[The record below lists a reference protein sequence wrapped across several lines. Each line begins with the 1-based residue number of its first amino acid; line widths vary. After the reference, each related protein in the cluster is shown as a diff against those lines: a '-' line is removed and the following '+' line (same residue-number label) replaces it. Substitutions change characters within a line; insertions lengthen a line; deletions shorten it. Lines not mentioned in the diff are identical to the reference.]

1 MFKTRDCLE
10 TNRNELTF
18 SILDFKIKIR
28 GGLEKKMT
36 RLFIVRHGQTAW
48 NKEKV
53 FRGRVDIPLNEQGVK
68 EAEAVGKAL
77 KNENITL
84 VYSSPLSRAVQT
96 AEPTAKMRGLAI
108 IRLEGITDM
117 NFGVWE
123 GRRLE
128 DVEKEDS
135 ERYRMWVEQPH
146 ELAIPKGETLAEVQ
160 NRALNTV
167 KEIVNKHPS
176 ESIMLVSHRVV
187 CKLLVLGLME
197 LGPDKFWNI
206 QQDTACIN
214 LFAVKDGRTI
224 MFKTNDTCHLAS
236 LKSGMVTADF

>member
-1 MFKTRDCLE
+1 
-10 TNRNELTF
+10 
-18 SILDFKIKIR
+18 
-28 GGLEKKMT
+28 MT

-53 FRGRVDIPLNEQGVK
+53 FRGRVDIPLNEQGFK
-68 EAEAVGKAL
+68 EAEAVAEAL
-77 KNENITL
+77 KHEKIAFI
-84 VYSSPLSRAVQT
+84 YSSPLSRAVQT
-96 AEPTAKMRGLAI
+96 AQPTAKMNGVEIVKLD
-108 IRLEGITDM
+108 GITDM

-128 DVEKEDS
+128 DVEKEDTD
-135 ERYRMWVEQPH
+135 RYRLWVEKPH
-146 ELAIPKGETLAEVQ
+146 ELAIPNGETLTQVQ
-160 NRALNTV
+160 TRALNAV
-167 KEIVNKHPS
+167 KEIVGKHPTDS
-176 ESIMLVSHRVV
+176 VMLVSHRVV
-187 CKLLVLGLME
+187 CKLLVLGLMG

-214 LFAVKDGRTI
+214 LFTIKDGRTI

>member
-1 MFKTRDCLE
+1 
-10 TNRNELTF
+10 
-18 SILDFKIKIR
+18 
-28 GGLEKKMT
+28 MT

-53 FRGRVDIPLNEQGVK
+53 FRGRVDVPLNEQGIK
-68 EAEAVGKAL
+68 EAEAVAEAL
-77 KNENITL
+77 KNEDIS
-84 VYSSPLSRAVQT
+84 VIYSSPLSRAVQT
-96 AEPTAKMRGLAI
+96 AEPTAKLKGLEI
-108 IRLEGITDM
+108 IKLDGITDM

-128 DVEKEDS
+128 DVEKEDMDK
-135 ERYRMWVEQPH
+135 YRMWVERPA
-146 ELAIPKGETLAEVQ
+146 ELLIPNGETLKEVQ
-160 NRALNTV
+160 NRALNAV
-167 KEIVNKHPS
+167 KEIIDKHPS
-176 ESIMLVSHRVV
+176 QTVMLVSHRVV
-187 CKLLVLGLME
+187 CKLLVLGLMG

-224 MFKTNDTCHLAS
+224 MFKTNDTCHLIP